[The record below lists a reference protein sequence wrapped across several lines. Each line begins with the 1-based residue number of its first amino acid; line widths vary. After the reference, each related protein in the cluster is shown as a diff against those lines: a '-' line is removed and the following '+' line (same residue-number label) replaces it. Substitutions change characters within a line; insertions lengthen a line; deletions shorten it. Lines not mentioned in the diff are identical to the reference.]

1 MVTHRRGIELCRVAK
16 DYMRTDLQTPVFPV
30 HDAAMPRNRC
40 FPLPPTIRP
49 ADVIVVFWP
58 TSLPVRGIDATVTG
72 ALPA

>member
-1 MVTHRRGIELCRVAK
+1 
-16 DYMRTDLQTPVFPV
+16 MRTDLQTPVFPV

-58 TSLPVRGIDATVTG
+58 TSLPVRGIDATVNWGTSG
-72 ALPA
+72 LILAPTTHHRLLVSH